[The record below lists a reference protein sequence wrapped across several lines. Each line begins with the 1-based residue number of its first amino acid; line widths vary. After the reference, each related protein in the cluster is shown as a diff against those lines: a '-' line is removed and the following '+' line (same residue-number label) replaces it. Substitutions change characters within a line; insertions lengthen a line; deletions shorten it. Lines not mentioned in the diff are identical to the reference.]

1 MPWEGFEERLVA
13 GLREVT
19 DRVLLVV
26 YSRSNEHAYVQ
37 FIGWESEVYAE
48 ASGFTPVSAE
58 GAALLVAAGRMTPSV
73 GQPNWES
80 SLPTPALTSEYADLA
95 RRCVVALRDVFWVS
109 GPDDLEYRAWR
120 EPEEA
125 PPGVT
130 WPLERFEELDK
141 GENPLA
147 IDALG
152 IPPKTA

>member
-1 MPWEGFEERLVA
+1 MSWDGFEARLVA
-13 GLREVT
+13 GLREVSE
-19 DRVLLVV
+19 RVLLVV
-26 YSRSNEHAYVQ
+26 SSKTNPYAYVQ
-37 FIGWESEVYAE
+37 FAGEENEIYAE
-48 ASGFTPVSAE
+48 ASGFTPVSAD
-58 GAALLVAAGRMTPSV
+58 GAAALVSAGWATPGV

-80 SLPTPALTSEYADLA
+80 SLPMPALTSEYAELA
-95 RRCVVALRDVFWVS
+95 RRCVVALRDAFAVS

-147 IDALG
+147 IDALEL
-152 IPPKTA
+152 PQKV